1 MKKILA
7 NDGISNSGIKNLEKS
22 GFKVITEK
30 VLQENLEKFINK
42 EKIEVLL
49 VRSATK
55 VNKKLIDNCPNLKIV
70 GRGGV
75 GMDNIDLKH
84 AKKKGIQ
91 VFNTP
96 AASSSS
102 VAELVFT
109 HLFNIARFI
118 HESNREMPLHGEI
131 RFKELKK
138 KYSKGSE
145 LRGKTLGIIG
155 FGRIGQEVA
164 KIGIGLGMKI
174 IAHDNFIKKSIIE
187 IPFFDDKKIS
197 FEIKT
202 KDLKSLLKESDFI
215 TVHIPKNKEKA
226 IIGKKEI
233 GIMKKG
239 VGIINTARGGVIDE
253 PALIESIQTG
263 QVSAAG
269 LDVFEQEPQPSIN
282 LLMNEKISLSP
293 HIGGSTIEAQ
303 DRIGA
308 ELAEKIIN
316 FYK

>member
-1 MKKILA
+1 M
-7 NDGISNSGIKNLEKS
+7 
-22 GFKVITEK
+22 
-30 VLQENLEKFINK
+30 
-42 EKIEVLL
+42 
-49 VRSATK
+49 
-55 VNKKLIDNCPNLKIV
+55 
-70 GRGGV
+70 
-75 GMDNIDLKH
+75 
-84 AKKKGIQ
+84 
-91 VFNTP
+91 
-96 AASSSS
+96 
-102 VAELVFT
+102 
-109 HLFNIARFI
+109 
-118 HESNREMPLHGEI
+118 
-131 RFKELKK
+131 
-138 KYSKGSE
+138 
-145 LRGKTLGIIG
+145 
-155 FGRIGQEVA
+155 
-164 KIGIGLGMKI
+164 
-174 IAHDNFIKKSIIE
+174 
-187 IPFFDDKKIS
+187 S

-202 KDLKSLLKESDFI
+202 KDLKSVLKESDFI
-215 TVHIPKNKEKA
+215 TAHVPKNKEKA

-253 PALIESIQTG
+253 SALIESIQTG